1 MLIYSYLINIY
12 ITGGYNM
19 IIMTAMNGKQW
30 KVYGI
35 NVIPSDSIY
44 QAIEDILNSGKITQ
58 TALQGATGHR
68 APIIVDEVKRTI
80 SFERF

>member
-12 ITGGYNM
+12 ITGGYIM

-44 QAIEDILNSGKITQ
+44 QRILEVINR
-58 TALQGATGHR
+58 ALQGGTGHR
-68 APIIVDEVKRTI
+68 APIIIDTDHRTI

>member
-1 MLIYSYLINIY
+1 
-12 ITGGYNM
+12 M
-19 IIMTAMNGKQW
+19 ISMTAMNGKQW

-44 QAIEDILNSGKITQ
+44 QRILEVINSGNVTER
-58 TALQGATGHR
+58 ALQGGTEHR